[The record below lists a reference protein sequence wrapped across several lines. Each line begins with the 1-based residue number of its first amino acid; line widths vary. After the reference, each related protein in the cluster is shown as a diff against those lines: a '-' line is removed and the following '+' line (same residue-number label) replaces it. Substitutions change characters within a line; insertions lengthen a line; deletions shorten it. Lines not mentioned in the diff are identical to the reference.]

1 MYGAAA
7 ALAGLL
13 FVAGGGLY
21 WLAATVVISVLRSAL
36 DAWGLLMEAA
46 GPPRAW
52 HGRAAGYAPLARA
65 RAGRLRFER
74 EEYGQ

>member
-7 ALAGLL
+7 ALAGLA
-13 FVAGGGLY
+13 VRGGGGLY

-46 GPPRAW
+46 GTPRA
-52 HGRAAGYAPLARA
+52 
-65 RAGRLRFER
+65 
-74 EEYGQ
+74 

>member
-46 GPPRAW
+46 GPPRV
-52 HGRAAGYAPLARA
+52 
-65 RAGRLRFER
+65 
-74 EEYGQ
+74 